1 MNDAAVL
8 DVVGGALIVATKLAG
23 PILVVSLVVGV
34 VIALFQTVT
43 QIQEMTLTFVPKLVA
58 TAVVILVGGNWMIQQ
73 LVGWVRELWG
83 TIPHL

>member
-8 DVVGGALIVATKLAG
+8 DIVGGALLVATKLAG

-34 VIALFQTVT
+34 AIALFQTVT
-43 QIQEMTLTFVPKLVA
+43 QIQEMTLTFVPKLVG
-58 TAVVILVGGNWMIQQ
+58 TAVVIMLAGNWMIQQ

-83 TIPHL
+83 TIPGL